1 MSGIVGLIF
10 LLPILLISM
19 AAHELAHG
27 AVANRLG
34 DPTAKEHGRLTANPL
49 KHLDPLG
56 TFMFVITYLWGGFIF
71 GWAKP
76 VPVNPWYFK
85 DHQRGMMI
93 VGLAGPMTNFIIAIM
108 IAALLNA
115 LAPASSTI
123 AAISG
128 GSTLFEALFLAYRVN
143 IVLGIFNLI
152 PIPPLD
158 GSRVIAGFMSRDMY
172 ERWSGLDRYG
182 IMIIMAIFFV
192 LPGPFHTVL
201 GGAFELISR
210 VLLPAYF

>member
-1 MSGIVGLIF
+1 MSEILGLVF

-19 AAHELAHG
+19 AAHEVAHG
-27 AVANRLG
+27 AMANRLG

-56 TFMFVITYLWGGFIF
+56 TLMFVITYIGGGFIF

-93 VGLAGPMTNFIIAIM
+93 VGLAGPMTNFLIAIM
-108 IAALLNA
+108 LAALLNA
-115 LAPASSTI
+115 LAPASATI
-123 AAISG
+123 AAMSG
-128 GSTLFEALFLAYRVN
+128 GSTLFEVLFLAFQVN
-143 IVLGIFNLI
+143 VVLGIFNLV

-158 GSRVIAGFMSRDMY
+158 GSRVIAGFMSREMY
-172 ERWSGLDRYG
+172 ARWSGLDRYG
-182 IMIIMAIFFV
+182 ILIILAVFFV
-192 LPGPFHTVL
+192 LPGPFRSIL
-201 GGAFELISR
+201 GGAFDVISR

>member
-1 MSGIVGLIF
+1 MSEIIGLAF

-56 TFMFVITYLWGGFIF
+56 TLMFVITYIGGSFIF

-108 IAALLNA
+108 LAALLNA
-115 LAPASSTI
+115 LAPASATI
-123 AAISG
+123 AAMSG
-128 GSTLFEALFLAYRVN
+128 GSTLFEALFLAYQVN
-143 IVLGIFNLI
+143 IVLGIFNLV

-172 ERWSGLDRYG
+172 ARWSGLDRYG
-182 IMIIMAIFFV
+182 ILIILAIFFV
-192 LPGPFHTVL
+192 FPGPFRTIL
-201 GGAFELISR
+201 GGAFEAISR